1 MGSLITRWGFPS
13 KRSSKVS
20 RTAPQSIPTDMRT
33 ISSNGLAVLTR
44 CIDLVGSDD
53 ENDEEA
59 EIDPM
64 LGQPGPGTGKR

>member
-1 MGSLITRWGFPS
+1 MGSWITRLEFPS

-20 RTAPQSIPTDMRT
+20 QRIFTPLAADIRIV
-33 ISSNGLAVLTR
+33 ISDREAVLSR

-53 ENDEEA
+53 ENDEEP

-64 LGQPGPGTGKR
+64 LGQSGPGTGK

>member
-20 RTAPQSIPTDMRT
+20 QRAHQSILTEMKVVPSD
-33 ISSNGLAVLTR
+33 GQAVLTR

-64 LGQPGPGTGKR
+64 IGQSGPGTGKQ